1 MNKNKKPVGRP
12 EKINGPIVNE
22 EDEKIL
28 VRIPASMKRD
38 LERAAALS
46 GESMNTLVRIALRR
60 LLDVHLGKGG
70 L

>member
-1 MNKNKKPVGRP
+1 MNTNKSHKRS
-12 EKINGPIVNE
+12 EKILGRIVKD

-28 VRIPASMKRD
+28 VRIPSSMKRD

-46 GESMNTLVRIALRR
+46 GESMNTLIRVALRR
-60 LLDVHLGKGG
+60 LLEIYAGKGG